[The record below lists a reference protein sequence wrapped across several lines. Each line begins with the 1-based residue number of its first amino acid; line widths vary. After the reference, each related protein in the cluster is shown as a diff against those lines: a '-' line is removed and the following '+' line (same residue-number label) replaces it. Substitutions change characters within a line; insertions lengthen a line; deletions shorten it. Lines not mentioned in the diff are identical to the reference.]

1 MERLFSY
8 GTLRDEKVQHS
19 VFGRTVVGRPDAI
32 VGCRLEPV
40 SIVDKKSIAISGTAD
55 HTILIKTGNDAD
67 EISGVLFEITEE
79 ELALADAY
87 EDAAYVRVRVRLRSG
102 TDAWVYAKA

>member
-1 MERLFSY
+1 VEQLFSY
-8 GTLRDEKVQHS
+8 GTLRDEKVQRA
-19 VFGRTVVGRPDAI
+19 VFGRTVAGRPDAI

-40 SIVDKKSIAISGTAD
+40 TITAGESIAISGTAD
-55 HTILIKTGNDAD
+55 HTILVKTGNDAD
-67 EISGVLFEITEE
+67 EISGVQFEITEQD
-79 ELALADAY
+79 LARADAY